1 MAGMHIRYNTT
12 LKQYEYSLLGT
23 DTGPWTK
30 LDISGNLTGSL
41 PANIAYTDVVNQF
54 TMNQRISNAGGD
66 QPRLTLSNLLGAV
79 DKKTW
84 QIINISDLLQ
94 FWALTD
100 NEAGVSASL
109 SMDRLGNFST
119 NGQLITPVQV
129 QTPRVIFPG
138 SQDPSSSPNCLDDY
152 EEGSWTPTFNGDSG
166 NSTGQVYSIQTGRYV
181 KIGLQVYLAFDLN
194 IVSWAVGA
202 GGSLIIMSLPFYSD
216 TAISGTGEV
225 SYFTNC
231 GRNVYTIYPH
241 ISPNGYLIYL
251 YCKSTLSG
259 NADGVLA
266 FSELRANM
274 RIIGSITYRAQ
285 G

>member
-41 PANIAYTDVVNQF
+41 PANIAYKDIDNSFVAQTLAANSQIKGFYSILELYATNFPGAGRYRWINYGDSGLSLETQNDAGAYLSSIFTVN
-54 TMNQRISNAGGD
+54 
-66 QPRLTLSNLLGAV
+66 
-79 DKKTW
+79 
-84 QIINISDLLQ
+84 
-94 FWALTD
+94 
-100 NEAGVSASL
+100 
-109 SMDRLGNFST
+109 RLGVINTTAGIRFPASQVAST
-119 NGQLITPVQV
+119 E
-129 QTPRVIFPG
+129 
-138 SQDPSSSPNCLDDY
+138 PNLLDDY

-166 NSTGQVYSIQTGRYV
+166 NSTGQVYAVQTGRYV
-181 KIGLQVYLAFDLN
+181 KIGLQVYLAFDLQ
-194 IVSWAVGA
+194 ISSWAVGA
-202 GGSLIIMSLPFYSD
+202 GGSLIIMALPFYSD
-216 TAISGTGEV
+216 TAISASGEV
-225 SYFTNC
+225 SYFINC

-274 RIIGSITYRAQ
+274 RIIGSVTYRAQ
-285 G
+285 A